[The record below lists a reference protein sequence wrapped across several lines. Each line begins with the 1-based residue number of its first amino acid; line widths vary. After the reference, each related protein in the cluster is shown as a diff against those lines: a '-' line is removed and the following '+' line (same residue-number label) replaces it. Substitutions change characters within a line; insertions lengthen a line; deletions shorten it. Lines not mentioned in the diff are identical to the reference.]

1 MKQFIMKV
9 GESIYFDDMAP
20 ELKEAIRAIDVQWP
34 ESQMSGTK
42 VVGGHKLILIMAN
55 ASREDLENAI
65 KAFKL
70 DWQVVADEDSVI
82 DQDLLLPF
90 IEGAPRWDEE
100 TEDFEYE
107 PVTDLTG
114 KLQTWSGKQWRYN

>member
-9 GESIYFDDMAP
+9 GESVDFDDMEP
-20 ELKEAIRAIDVQWP
+20 ELKKAIRAIGVQWP
-34 ESQMSGTK
+34 ESQMPGTK
-42 VVGGHKLILIMAN
+42 VTGGHKLILIMAN

-90 IEGAPRWDEE
+90 IEGAPRWNEE
-100 TEDFEYE
+100 TEDFGYE

>member
-9 GESIYFDDMAP
+9 GESVDFDDMAP

-42 VVGGHKLILIMAN
+42 VVGGHKLILIMAD
-55 ASREDLENAI
+55 ASRENLESAI

-82 DQDLLLPF
+82 DQGLLLPF
-90 IEGAPRWDEE
+90 MEGAPRWDEE